1 MNEILKISNLS
12 KTFGERG
19 PKVNALNDLNLVI
32 KSQSFTSIIG
42 RSGSGKTTLLNI
54 IGGLEPPTSGEIKI
68 GDINPYKLNDNDRS
82 KFRRRHIGYIFQFF
96 NLLPELTVYEN
107 ICLPSYLDHR
117 YPDKC
122 FIKKVLDKL
131 ALESMIHKYPAELS
145 GGEQQRVA
153 VARALSCK
161 PEIILADEPTGNL
174 DKRSGYE
181 LMDLLHYSCR
191 MFNQTILLVTHDL
204 EIART
209 ADRIVTL
216 EDGRIIS
223 DISGDAHEE

>member
-1 MNEILKISNLS
+1 MDKILRITNLS
-12 KTFGERG
+12 KTFGENGSR
-19 PKVNALNDLNLVI
+19 VNALNDLSFSI

-54 IGGLEPPTSGEIKI
+54 IGGLEPPTFGEIRI
-68 GDINPYKLNDNDRS
+68 GDINPYKLKDNDRS

-107 ICLPSYLDHR
+107 IYLPSYLDHH
-117 YPDKC
+117 YPDKY
-122 FIKKVLDKL
+122 FLNQVLNKL
-131 ALESMIHKYPAELS
+131 SLESMLHKYPAELS

-153 VARALSCK
+153 IARALSCK

-181 LMDLLHYSCR
+181 LMDLLHFSCR
-191 MFNQTILLVTHDL
+191 LFKQTILLVTHDL
-204 EIART
+204 EIARS
-209 ADRIVTL
+209 ADRIITL
-216 EDGRIIS
+216 EDGHIIS
-223 DISGDAHEE
+223 DISGNAYEK